1 MNNITNPIAYG
12 TIVGVGVAG
21 NLISVA
27 IFSRARFAKYNV
39 KNMIRVSL
47 AVDSLCIL
55 LSVLSQL
62 QLLGYFDESTFV
74 CKILQSVLNILPAYS
89 AWILV
94 FISAERF
101 MSIVFPLSPKGKL
114 FAKNSFQMAFLF
126 LTIVPFGLIIQKNE
140 RKQCYL
146 LHRFSSI

>member
-27 IFSRARFAKYNV
+27 IFSRARFGKYNV
-39 KNMIRVSL
+39 KDMIRVSL

-74 CKILQSVLNILPAYS
+74 CKILQSVLNILPA
-89 AWILV
+89 
-94 FISAERF
+94 
-101 MSIVFPLSPKGKL
+101 
-114 FAKNSFQMAFLF
+114 
-126 LTIVPFGLIIQKNE
+126 
-140 RKQCYL
+140 
-146 LHRFSSI
+146 

>member
-1 MNNITNPIAYG
+1 
-12 TIVGVGVAG
+12 
-21 NLISVA
+21 
-27 IFSRARFAKYNV
+27 
-39 KNMIRVSL
+39 MIRVSL
-47 AVDSLCIL
+47 AVDSSCIL

-94 FISAERF
+94 FISAKRF